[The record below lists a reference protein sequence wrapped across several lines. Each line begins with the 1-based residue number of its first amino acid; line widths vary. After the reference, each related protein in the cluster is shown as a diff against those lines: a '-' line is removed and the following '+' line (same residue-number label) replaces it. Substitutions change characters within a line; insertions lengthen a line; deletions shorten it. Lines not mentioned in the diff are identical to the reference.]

1 MSPLQQ
7 CLQKLKEKQQILKQQ
22 GSNKPLVL
30 LSDAEEILQELEIL
44 LLNENDFEQNLRKN
58 IKYVPKRDPA
68 TEISK
73 ELY

>member
-22 GSNKPLVL
+22 GTNYPLVL
-30 LSDAEEILQELEIL
+30 LSDAEGILQELEIL
-44 LLNENDFEQNLRKN
+44 ILNEYERNRN
-58 IKYVPKRDPA
+58 KR
-68 TEISK
+68 EISK

>member
-22 GSNKPLVL
+22 GTNKPLVL
-30 LSDAEEILQELEIL
+30 LSDAEGILQELEIL
-44 LLNENDFEQNLRKN
+44 ILNEYERNRN
-58 IKYVPKRDPA
+58 KR
-68 TEISK
+68 EISK